1 VAKQKKV
8 AKSDIEDNRD
18 ADEEEEE
25 EEVVVVKQKPKKLG
39 KPRYLYSNSF

>member
-1 VAKQKKV
+1 MAKQKKV
-8 AKSDIEDNRD
+8 AKSDIEDNGD

>member
-8 AKSDIEDNRD
+8 AKSDIEDDGD
-18 ADEEEEE
+18 ADEE